1 MTEQATAT
9 TTRTDTKP
17 HVRPLGE
24 LAWSVTL
31 TRAPHT
37 HRATV
42 SRVRS
47 VKMSW
52 EEWTDTVTIHGADGS
67 EYTYTLPAKPRTEA
81 ELLAHVLGYFKAV
94 EDMQTWCDEQLAAGA
109 FNLTKK
115 TEKALAAG
123 MIALAHGVGVVV
135 VDPRWHEGV
144 FAFMVAGLFVRYF
157 GTERGYTKDV
167 PPRSYLVGDECVV
180 DSYNLEYLGTITK
193 ITADYIWCRYNRE
206 DKQKRHTV
214 DSFRT
219 YNRKTVADAAASN
232 ATWMD

>member
-1 MTEQATAT
+1 MTEQATAL
-9 TTRTDTKP
+9 RTDTKP
-17 HVRPLGE
+17 HVRPIGE

-42 SRVRS
+42 QRVRS

-52 EEWTDTVTIHGADGS
+52 EEWTDTVTIHGSDGS

-94 EDMQTWCDEQLAAGA
+94 EDMQTWCDEQLAAGK
-109 FNLTKK
+109 FDLNKK

-144 FAFMVAGLFVRYF
+144 FAFMVPGLFVRYF
-157 GTERGYTKDV
+157 GTERGWTKGV
-167 PPRSYLVGDECVV
+167 PPRSYLVGDSCIVSSFNV
-180 DSYNLEYLGTITK
+180 HYTGTITK
-193 ITADYIWCRYNRE
+193 ITDGFIWCRKDGE
-206 DKQKRHTV
+206 TKQKRHTV

-219 YNRKTVADAAASN
+219 YNRKTVAEADAID